1 MESTK
6 DDHQPLNK
14 NIFLCSQHFS
24 PNRVSQN
31 TFIQEGPLQKQ
42 GIGLSLGRFRLSR
55 QVNHICTREISCV
68 QCGASWETKSFL
80 VKAI

>member
-1 MESTK
+1 METTK

-24 PNRVSQN
+24 PNRISQN

-42 GIGLSLGRFRLSR
+42 GIGFRLGKPGRLSR
-55 QVNHICTREISCV
+55 QINHVSTRGITCV
-68 QCGASWETKSFL
+68 QCGAKLGNQVPSS
-80 VKAI
+80 